1 MPFLLLVSI
10 YFLTMINPSKTFVLI
25 RHLALGGGL
34 LLLSTLAT
42 SCSTSNQSAGD
53 TLNQSTG
60 EALNRLHLPIAEPK
74 PEKVT
79 KVLPAD
85 VPMPKQWEVKAPKDA
100 PNVVIILLD
109 DVGYAAP
116 SAFGGAVNMP
126 TAERLAENGLRY
138 NKFHTTALCA
148 PTRAALKSGRNHHKV
163 NMGSIPEIATGYAGN
178 STVVPDYAQPVAE
191 ILRLNGYNT
200 AAFGK
205 WHETPGR
212 ETTAAGPQTRWPTR
226 QGFEKFY
233 GFVGAEDNMWDPTI
247 HDGVTVVNAPQKDGY
262 HFTEDM
268 TDQAIGWVRQQKAI
282 KPDKPF
288 FIYYA
293 SAGAHSPHHVSKE
306 WIAKYKGQF
315 DQGWDVLREQ
325 NLQNQ
330 IKAGIVP
337 EGTKLAKTPDSVP
350 SWDSLTDQ
358 QKRIY
363 ARQAEV
369 FAAYV
374 EHSDYE
380 AGRLIQAIDDLG
392 ELDNTL
398 VIYITGDNGSSP
410 EGDISGHWNW
420 NHFLNGVEETP
431 DEQEQKLAEWG
442 GPTTYPMYHL
452 GWAIAFNS
460 PFALTK
466 QVAGDF
472 GGTRNGTVIHWPK
485 RINEGGGVRTQFSH
499 VNDVAP
505 TILEAAN
512 LPMPNTIHGIE
523 QIPMQG
529 TSLLYSF
536 NNADA
541 KERHN
546 TQYFE
551 IIGNRGIYHNGWM
564 ARTTVMV
571 PWEAPNKINT
581 VEQDDGWQLYDT
593 TKDFSLSN
601 NVADQY
607 PERLAAM
614 KKTFMEQAVE
624 NQVLPLDD
632 RLLQRLVPSVA
643 GRPTLLG
650 DRTSMDLYPGAW
662 NMVEDSILDVKNKSN
677 SITAYLD
684 KKPGEKENG
693 VIFSQG
699 GRFGGWS
706 LYVENNVPVYTYN
719 YMGQLFT
726 FRSKQSL
733 PDGKSV
739 VRFEI
744 NYDGGGAGRG
754 ADVRMTLND
763 QLVATGRLEK
773 TIASRFSIDE
783 GADVGLDR
791 GSAVTVKTIGPRRN
805 SAYGGKI
812 DKVTIQIYPKSTDL
826 NEG

>member
-1 MPFLLLVSI
+1 MFDQAKASR
-10 YFLTMINPSKTFVLI
+10 FI
-25 RHLALGGGL
+25 RHLMFGGGL
-34 LLLSTLAT
+34 LLVSGLTT
-42 SCSTSNQSAGD
+42 SCTDQKQALGGD
-53 TLNQSTG
+53 
-60 EALNRLHLPIAEPK
+60 LNRMNLPIAEPK

-85 VPMPKQWEVKAPKDA
+85 APMPKQWEVTAPKDA

-109 DVGYAAP
+109 DVGFAAP

-126 TAERLAENGLRY
+126 TAEKLADNGLRY

-178 STVVPDYAQPVAE
+178 STVVPDYAAPVAE

-200 AAFGK
+200 GAFGK

-247 HDGVTVVNAPQKDGY
+247 HDGVTVVDAPKKEGY
-262 HFTEDM
+262 HFTADM
-268 TDQAIGWVRQQKAI
+268 TDQAIGWMRQQKSI

-288 FIYYA
+288 FIYYS
-293 SAGAHSPHHVSKE
+293 SAGSHSPHHVSKE
-306 WIAKYKGQF
+306 WIAKYKGKF
-315 DQGWDVLREQ
+315 DEGWDVLRER

-337 EGTKLAKTPDSVP
+337 EGTQMAKAPDSIP
-350 SWDSLTDQ
+350 KWDSLTPQQ
-358 QKRIY
+358 QKIY

-369 FAAYV
+369 FAAFTEY
-374 EHSDYE
+374 SDYE

-398 VIYITGDNGSSP
+398 VIYITGDNGASV
-410 EGDISGHWNW
+410 EGDRTGQWNW
-420 NHFLNGVEETP
+420 NHYLNGVEETP
-431 DEQEQKLAEWG
+431 DEQEAKLEEWG
-442 GPTTYPMYHL
+442 GPTTYPMYHM

-460 PFALTK
+460 PFALSK

-485 RINEGGGVRTQFSH
+485 RIQQGGGLRTQFSH

-512 LPMPNTIHGIE
+512 LPMPNTINGVT

-529 TSLLYSF
+529 TSLMYTF
-536 NNADA
+536 DNPDA
-541 KERHN
+541 KEKHN

-564 ARTTVMV
+564 ARTTVMY
-571 PWEAPNKINT
+571 PWMAPERMNP
-581 VEQDDGWQLYDT
+581 VADDSGWQLFDT

-601 NVADQY
+601 DLADQE
-607 PERLAAM
+607 PERLVAM
-614 KKTFMEQAVE
+614 KKKFMEEAIE

-632 RLLQRLVPSVA
+632 RLLERLVPSVA

-650 DRTSMDLYPGAW
+650 DRTSMDLYPYAW
-662 NMVEDSILDVKNKSN
+662 NMVEDSILNVKNTSS
-677 SITAYLD
+677 SITAQLD
-684 KKPGEKENG
+684 VKPGQKENG

-706 LYVENNVPVYTYN
+706 LYVENNVPAYTYN
-719 YMGQLFT
+719 YMGKLYTFTSNQPLPVGQSQL
-726 FRSKQSL
+726 
-733 PDGKSV
+733 
-739 VRFEI
+739 RFEI
-744 NYDGGGAGRG
+744 DYDGGGVGKG
-754 ADVRMTLND
+754 ADVRMKIND
-763 QLVATGRLEK
+763 QVVAVGRIDQ

-791 GSAVTVKTIGPRRN
+791 GSAVTVKTIGPRRY
-805 SAYGGKI
+805 SAYGGQI
-812 DKVTIQIYPKSTDL
+812 DKVTLEIYPKETDAKKS
-826 NEG
+826 

>member
-1 MPFLLLVSI
+1 MLDQVNVS
-10 YFLTMINPSKTFVLI
+10 KLI
-25 RHLALGGGL
+25 RHLAVGSGL
-34 LLLSTLAT
+34 LLLCGLST
-42 SCSTSNQSAGD
+42 SCTDQK
-53 TLNQSTG
+53 Q
-60 EALNRLHLPIAEPK
+60 ALSGSLDRTNLPIAEPK

-79 KVLPAD
+79 KALPSE
-85 VPMPKQWEVKAPKDA
+85 VPLPPQWEVTAPADA

-109 DVGYAAP
+109 DVGFASP

-126 TAERLAENGLRY
+126 TAEKLADNGLRY

-247 HDGVTVVNAPQKDGY
+247 HDGVTVVDAPKKEGY

-268 TDQAIGWVRQQKAI
+268 TDQAIGWMRQQKSI

-288 FIYYA
+288 FIYYS
-293 SAGAHSPHHVSKE
+293 SAGSHSPHHVSKE
-306 WIAKYKGQF
+306 WIAKYKGKF
-315 DQGWDVLREQ
+315 DEGWDVLRER

-330 IKAGIVP
+330 IKAGVVP
-337 EGTKLAKTPDSVP
+337 EGTQMAEAPDSIP
-350 SWDSLTDQ
+350 KWDSLTPQ
-358 QKRIY
+358 QRKIY

-369 FAAYV
+369 FAAFTEY
-374 EHSDYE
+374 SDYE
-380 AGRLIQAIDDLG
+380 AGRLVQAIDDLG

-398 VIYITGDNGSSP
+398 VIYITGDNGASP
-410 EGDISGHWNW
+410 EGDRTGQWNW
-420 NHFLNGVEETP
+420 NHYLNGVQETP
-431 DEQEQKLAEWG
+431 DEQEAKLEEWG
-442 GPTTYPMYHL
+442 GPTTYPMYHM

-460 PFALTK
+460 PFALSK

-472 GGTRNGTVIHWPK
+472 GGTRNGTVIHRPK
-485 RINEGGGVRTQFSH
+485 RIQQGGGLRTQFSH

-512 LPMPNTIHGIE
+512 LPMPNSINGVA

-529 TSLLYSF
+529 TSLMYTF
-536 NNADA
+536 DNPDA
-541 KERHN
+541 KEKHN

-564 ARTTVMV
+564 ARTTVMY
-571 PWEAPNKINT
+571 PWMAPERMNP
-581 VEQDDGWQLYDT
+581 VADDSGWQLFDT

-601 NVADQY
+601 DLADQE
-607 PERLAAM
+607 PERLVAM
-614 KKTFMEQAVE
+614 KKKFMEEAVE

-632 RLLQRLVPSVA
+632 RLLERLVPSVA

-650 DRTSMDLYPGAW
+650 DRTSMDLYPYSW
-662 NMVEDSILDVKNKSN
+662 NMVEDSILNVKNTSS
-677 SITAYLD
+677 SITAQLD
-684 KKPGEKENG
+684 VKPGEKENG

-706 LYVENNVPVYTYN
+706 LYVENNVPAYTYN
-719 YMGQLFT
+719 YMGKLYTFTSNQPLPVGQSQL
-726 FRSKQSL
+726 
-733 PDGKSV
+733 
-739 VRFEI
+739 RFEI
-744 NYDGGGAGRG
+744 DYDGGGPGKG
-754 ADVRMTLND
+754 ADVRMKIND
-763 QLVATGRLEK
+763 QVVAVGRIDQ
-773 TIASRFSIDE
+773 TVASRFSIDE

-791 GSAVTVKTIGPRRN
+791 GSAVTVKTIGPRRY
-805 SAYGGKI
+805 SAYGGQI
-812 DKVTIQIYPKSTDL
+812 DKVTLEIYPKETDAKQ
-826 NEG
+826 G